1 MARTPFA
8 RWAYYYGTENS
19 NSEWLRRFII
29 KHNRDPANR
38 VPNWELPRL
47 RLIVKIL
54 SEIENFNSNELKEN
68 LQRFS
73 EKQFSNHKTTSE
85 EVEIEMIRMRE
96 FDSLPIEIDLEITPF
111 DEEDMPT
118 EEDIEELDIDF
129 GQNLIGGTNLFPEI
143 NNNLQIEL
151 DSMFGNE
158 IEEYFEWPSTD
169 AEPSWYG
176 LTNLDSSEWPKIGVL
191 KRMGYSVG
199 ARESLTERKRSEIL
213 DYIFQSSR
221 LPFVHSYEH
230 MVEWG
235 PAKSTARLKKMANSI
250 ASFGRNMR
258 RQNYYQALIKYDLDL
273 DYLKKTYYDPFFDGD
288 WFWPNSDETW

>member
-1 MARTPFA
+1 MFPVIQKGKLSASLHRFSNSDFFLPSTHLVSLMPRTPFA
-8 RWAYYYGTENS
+8 SLSYYYGTESS

-29 KHNRDPANR
+29 KHNHHPANR

-54 SEIENFNSNELKEN
+54 SEIENSNSIELKEI

-73 EKQFSNHKTTSE
+73 EEQFSNHKTTSE

-96 FDSLPIEIDLEITPF
+96 LDSPPPLLPDFGLPTFDD
-111 DEEDMPT
+111 DEMDWEEE
-118 EEDIEELDIDF
+118 EEDIEE
-129 GQNLIGGTNLFPEI
+129 FPEI
-143 NNNLQIEL
+143 DDNLQIEL

-199 ARESLTERKRSEIL
+199 AKESLTERKRSEIL

-230 MVEWG
+230 MIEWG
-235 PAKSTARLKKMANSI
+235 PAKSTARLKKMANS
-250 ASFGRNMR
+250 
-258 RQNYYQALIKYDLDL
+258 K
-273 DYLKKTYYDPFFDGD
+273 FDMELRVKD
-288 WFWPNSDETW
+288 FHVTHVK